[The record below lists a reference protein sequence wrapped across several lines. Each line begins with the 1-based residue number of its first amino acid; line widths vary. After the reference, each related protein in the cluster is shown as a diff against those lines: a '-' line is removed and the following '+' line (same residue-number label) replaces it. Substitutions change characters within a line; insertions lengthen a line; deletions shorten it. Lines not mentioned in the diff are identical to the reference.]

1 MANSTQALSQLAQS
15 GAASATE
22 SFAQGVVEIVAP
34 DLESMLSFYKSLGFT
49 LERKTGPFA
58 VISGFGVRLFVA
70 ENPDAPA
77 SPRWTNL
84 RIVVSD
90 VDLIWGFV
98 RELGL
103 PVVSA
108 ISDRFYGLRDFV
120 VADPAGFEI
129 RFAQVL

>member
-1 MANSTQALSQLAQS
+1 MASSHQTLSQLAQS
-15 GAASATE
+15 GPPSAE
-22 SFAQGVVEIVAP
+22 SSAQGVVEIVAP
-34 DLESMLSFYKSLGFT
+34 SLDSMLSFYHSLGFT
-49 LERKTGPFA
+49 IERQTGPFA
-58 VISGFGVRLFVA
+58 VVIGFGVRLFLA
-70 ENPDAPA
+70 ENTAAPTC
-77 SPRWTNL
+77 PRWVNL

-98 RELGL
+98 QELGL

-108 ISDRFYGLRDFV
+108 ISDRFYGLRDFI